1 VVKNANP
8 VYLRR
13 WILMFALVATVLLP
27 STGCDRQE
35 SRSGPDDRKSVAD
48 YFEIRVGDKLVRM
61 QIAVRDEEMQ
71 RGLMERRDLGPND
84 GMLFVYDRPQSMS
97 FWMRN
102 TPTPLDIGFFDR
114 SGKLIEIYPLHPF
127 DETGVQSRSTE
138 LLLALETNQGWF
150 RENGIKPGAQL
161 DLKALA
167 SALEARGFKPDRFG
181 IRP

>member
-1 VVKNANP
+1 
-8 VYLRR
+8 
-13 WILMFALVATVLLP
+13 MFALVATVLLP

-114 SGKLIEIYPLHPF
+114 SGKLVEIYPLHPF
-127 DETGVQSRSTE
+127 DETSVQSRSTE
-138 LLLALETNQGWF
+138 LLIALETNQGWF
-150 RENGIKPGAQL
+150 RENGVKTGVQL
-161 DLKALA
+161 DMKALA

-181 IRP
+181 IRH